1 MEESVK
7 YEHNLSPN
15 RPIYIIGDSFGG
27 CLALSLA
34 SRNPEID
41 LVLILVN
48 PGSNII
54 CENSVAGNIASFGNG
69 AKQPSCHSPS
79 PSQIFDW

>member
-1 MEESVK
+1 MFLNKIHTGLLQIMEESVK

-48 PGSNII
+48 PGR
-54 CENSVAGNIASFGNG
+54 
-69 AKQPSCHSPS
+69 
-79 PSQIFDW
+79 